1 MSASLE
7 LLRAVLAE
15 DRLTDD
21 MALRILSD
29 ALLLEIDPLDYCVRR
44 LGVPQAVASQRAAQW
59 AGLVYHDTVPRDLEG
74 GCEPARIDA
83 LAGLRSCRLNV
94 YGRDVLFCA
103 PEFSTFLR
111 LAEHVRAN
119 PDVRGRLCVVPP
131 GALRAFIAQCS
142 APALTT
148 SARQRLARRW
158 PWASAH
164 LELTMPA
171 RIVFSA
177 LLVMLLVCVVAA
189 PFSGQPLLIALSI
202 LIVAAPAILRIA
214 AVMTMRDAPP
224 PRLSRPAH
232 VDLPIYTVLLPLR
245 DEAAMVPQLYRAMT
259 AIDYPPEK
267 LDIKF
272 VVEADSTVTIAAV
285 GPYLRDSRF
294 ELVIVP
300 KSQPRTKPKAMNYAL
315 PLARGEF
322 IVVFDAEDRPAPDQ
336 LWQAAAR
343 FRQNVNLACLQA
355 ELVVDNGAE
364 GLLAAQFA
372 GEYAALF
379 GLVLPAQARWRLPV
393 PLGGTSNHFR
403 TETLRAIGGWDSFNV
418 TEDADLGVR
427 LARLGRRVDTLA
439 SHTLEEAPVSV
450 TAWMAQRTRWMKGWM
465 QTFIVHNRQPL
476 QLLRDLGWKSFAFF
490 ELIILAMILAP
501 VLHVTFML
509 TAGLRLATGQP
520 LSEPGGQIWILGYL
534 ALFAFGNSAAF
545 LVNMIGLA
553 RLKKHALIPL
563 QLFLPFYWL
572 LLAAAT
578 FRAVHELL
586 VKPYYWAKTSHRPT
600 RETAEHVGI
609 ARKHKPAPRSAK
621 IPIKSARRSAAR
633 IRFPS

>member
-1 MSASLE
+1 M
-7 LLRAVLAE
+7 LRAVLAE

-44 LGVPQAVASQRAAQW
+44 LGVPQAVASARAAQW
-59 AGLVYHDTVPRDLEG
+59 AGLAYHDTVPRDLEG
-74 GCEPARIDA
+74 SCEPARIDA
-83 LAGLRSCRLNV
+83 LAQIRSCRLQV
-94 YGRDVLFCA
+94 FGRDVLFCA
-103 PEFSTFLR
+103 PDFSAFLR

-119 PDVRGRLCVVPP
+119 PDMRGRLCIVPP
-131 GALRAFIAQCS
+131 RALRAFIAQCA
-142 APALTT
+142 APVLTT

-171 RIVFSA
+171 RIIFSA
-177 LLVMLLVCVVAA
+177 LLLTLLVCIVAA
-189 PFSGQPLLIALSI
+189 PFSGQPLMIALSI
-202 LIVAAPAILRIA
+202 LIVAAPAVLRIA
-214 AVMTMRDAPP
+214 AVVTMRDTPP
-224 PRLSRPAH
+224 PRLPRPAD
-232 VDLPIYTVLLPLR
+232 VDLPIYTILLPLR
-245 DEAAMVPQLYRAMT
+245 DEAAMVPQLYRAMS

-285 GPYLRDSRF
+285 GAYLRDSRF
-294 ELVIVP
+294 ELVVVP

-343 FRQNVNLACLQA
+343 FRQDAGLACLQA
-355 ELVVDNGAE
+355 ELVVDNGGE
-364 GLLAAQFA
+364 GLIAAQFA

-379 GLVLPAQARWRLPV
+379 GLVLPAQARWGLPV

-403 TETLRAIGGWDSFNV
+403 TQTLRAIGGWDSFNV

-427 LARLGRRVDTLA
+427 LARLGQRVDTLA
-439 SHTLEEAPVSV
+439 SHTLEEAPVS
-450 TAWMAQRTRWMKGWM
+450 TNAWMAQRTRWVKGWM

-501 VLHVTFML
+501 VLHVTFMM

-534 ALFAFGNSAAF
+534 ALFVLGNCAAF
-545 LVNMIGLA
+545 LVNVIGLA

-563 QLFLPFYWL
+563 QLFLPIYWL

-586 VKPYYWAKTSHRPT
+586 VKPYYWAKTSHRP
-600 RETAEHVGI
+600 
-609 ARKHKPAPRSAK
+609 ARDTGARAQAVPERKPTPRSARGTK
-621 IPIKSARRSAAR
+621 TSAGRSAR